1 MSEDER
7 CRGRK
12 GGSWRWLKER
22 SAAGG
27 RRSAE
32 AEEAGEKKKAK
43 DKEIVRRA
51 TRERERKEGEKR
63 KRERAKETV
72 GREGGKTL
80 HEGLE
85 M

>member
-1 MSEDER
+1 MPRAE
-7 CRGRK
+7 G
-12 GGSWRWLKER
+12 WLVAVAEGTKH
-22 SAAGG
+22 GCG

>member
-12 GGSWRWLKER
+12 GGSWRWLKE
-22 SAAGG
+22 
-27 RRSAE
+27 RSAE